1 MATRGLPD
9 TSIFI
14 ASESRRR
21 LRTEDVP
28 DEIAVCVVTM
38 AELRA
43 GVLAAT
49 DDVIRARRLRTLE
62 SALRLDPLPVDAA
75 AATRWAEMRVALAA
89 VRRRVPINDLW
100 IASVALANK
109 LPVVTHDDDFDPLAD
124 LCDLQ
129 VIKA

>member
-1 MATRGLPD
+1 
-9 TSIFI
+9 
-14 ASESRRR
+14 
-21 LRTEDVP
+21 
-28 DEIAVCVVTM
+28 M